1 MKIDVIIPTY
11 YSKSLIK
18 PLLVRLLEWKENTGL
33 KPHFIFVDDG
43 SLDGTLEELR
53 KALPVSG
60 LPYTLVGI
68 TQNVGQHNAII
79 TGVRAG
85 SNKIVAT
92 MDDDLQHDPFQI
104 DLLVQTMKKED
115 ADLVYGIYDDKK
127 HHRIRNAGTR
137 VLQLFLKWTTQVD
150 YTDVTSFR
158 VFKRKVL
165 EGNLNSQEKI
175 QFLEDYLI
183 SGSKKRSRVKVKHL
197 VGLRDKSNYSF
208 FQLVKMAMR
217 IVIFHSSFP
226 LKFIT
231 RLGLSISFICF
242 ALGLRYIYNKLSND
256 VELGFT
262 SIIVSIFFSTGLILF
277 SIGVVGEFLRR
288 IWIQSQGLS
297 VINSRIYE
305 SEN

>member
-11 YSKSLIK
+11 YSKQLLK
-18 PLLVRLLEWKENTGL
+18 PLLVKLLAWKESTSL

-53 KALPVSG
+53 KVLPGSG
-60 LPYTLVGI
+60 LSYTLVGI

-79 TGVRAG
+79 TGVRVG
-85 SNKIVAT
+85 KSKVIAT

-104 DLLVQTMKKED
+104 DLLVQTMQQED
-115 ADLVYGIYDDKK
+115 ADLVYGTYDDKK
-127 HHRIRNAGTR
+127 HHRLRNAGTL
-137 VLQLFLKWTTQVD
+137 VLQKFLKWTTQVD

-165 EGNLNSQEKI
+165 EGNLNSHEKI

-183 SGSKKRSRVKVKHL
+183 SGAKKRSKVKVKHL
-197 VGLRDKSNYSF
+197 VGLRNKSNYSF
-208 FQLVKMAMR
+208 FQLVSMAIR

-231 RLGLSISFICF
+231 RLGLSISFVCF
-242 ALGLRYIYNKLSND
+242 ALGLRYIYNKLSHD

-297 VINSRIYE
+297 VINARIYDSE
-305 SEN
+305 S